1 MNPPTS
7 EHRICR
13 FGLYE
18 ADLDAGILKRH
29 GIPVKLQE
37 QPFRILGF
45 LLERP
50 GQIISREE
58 LRNRLWP
65 EGTFVEFDGSL
76 NTALMKLRAVLNDD
90 SENPRFVETLRRRRH
105 GKPRDELAVVP
116 ANTCADARD
125 ALFRL
130 LVVERV
136 TLLARDLKLALYV

>member
-1 MNPPTS
+1 MSPETS
-7 EHRICR
+7 EHRVCR

-50 GQIISREE
+50 GEIISREE

-90 SENPRFVETLRRRRH
+90 PENPRFVETVPKKGYRFIAPVQLLR
-105 GKPRDELAVVP
+105 GLNGFLEEPLSEPLATPAVP
-116 ANTCADARD
+116 ADRD
-125 ALFRL
+125 RPVHF
-130 LVVERV
+130 
-136 TLLARDLKLALYV
+136 